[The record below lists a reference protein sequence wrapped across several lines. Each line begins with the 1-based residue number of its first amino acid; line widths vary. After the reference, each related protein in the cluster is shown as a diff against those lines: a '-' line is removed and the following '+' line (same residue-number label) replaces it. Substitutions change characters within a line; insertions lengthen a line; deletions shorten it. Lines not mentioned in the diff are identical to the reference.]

1 MAIGTMGC
9 RMCIHHGIISMSQMN
24 STVRVWKES
33 SKISSKLGRLLAQML
48 ALLRTPQ
55 SGNKQNTTNMNKK
68 NTRLVSALNHAAA
81 LVGERQSLNGMETG
95 LGLTLQRDRCLEEV
109 RTITDGLFRVVVMG
123 TFTSGKSTLVNA
135 L

>member
-1 MAIGTMGC
+1 
-9 RMCIHHGIISMSQMN
+9 
-24 STVRVWKES
+24 
-33 SKISSKLGRLLAQML
+33 
-48 ALLRTPQ
+48 
-55 SGNKQNTTNMNKK
+55 MNKK

-135 L
+135 LLGSRILPESALPSTAILTFIQYGCDEDDVEILFKDTINADGSDNSP